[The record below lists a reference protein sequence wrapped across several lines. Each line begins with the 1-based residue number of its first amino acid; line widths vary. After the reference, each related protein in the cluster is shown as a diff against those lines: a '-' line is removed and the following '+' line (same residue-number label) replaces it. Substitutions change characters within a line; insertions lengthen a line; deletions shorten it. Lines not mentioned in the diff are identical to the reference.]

1 MNSIRVENIENT
13 IKLLMEY
20 GYFIEYEIMD
30 KNPLSFLAGF
40 SIDVHLNEDL
50 EDEDEEWAYTFSIEI
65 SSDHKCIMIRTKKED
80 YSEEEILAFDDLEGI
95 DNKLLTRDEILD
107 ITKEVGEFLNN
118 SLYNSIIWELES
130 DPICFEILDSEK
142 IVNLPVLLKPIITI
156 KENHS

>member
-1 MNSIRVENIENT
+1 MNSIRVDNIENT

-20 GYFIEYEIMD
+20 GYFIEYEIIN

-118 SLYNSIIWELES
+118 FSQQFN
-130 DPICFEILDSEK
+130 
-142 IVNLPVLLKPIITI
+142 NMGT
-156 KENHS
+156 